1 MDSDGAGPQAPEP
14 HKNHDVYFVPGL
26 GRGLLLLETLADAR
40 RPLNVTEIAKRM
52 GLTRSAVFR
61 LTYTLRHMGFIEEMP
76 ASKSFTLGPR
86 VLNIGYAF
94 LASKDIIE
102 VSRSDL
108 ELLRD
113 VTNVSAHLAIRDR
126 TEVLY
131 LSCVQTR
138 SGFLSNLNVGTRL
151 PAYATPM
158 GWLLLSELSPK
169 DIRNLL
175 AQTPLETLTEL
186 SPRTVADVIQ
196 RIAEVAAHGYAISRG
211 VVEPGGSTIAA
222 PVFDRQGKIVA
233 AIDISGPDTAF
244 DTSEIEG
251 RYVRDVMAAAE
262 RISTRLGY
270 ATKRAAPD

>member
-1 MDSDGAGPQAPEP
+1 MNSDGAGPQAPEP
-14 HKNHDVYFVPGL
+14 HKNHGVYFVPGL
-26 GRGLLLLETLADAR
+26 RRGLLLLETLADAR
-40 RPLNVTEIAKRM
+40 RPLNVSEIAKRM
-52 GLTRSAVFR
+52 ELSRSAVFR
-61 LTYTLRHMGFIEEMP
+61 LIYTLRFMGFIEEMP

-102 VSRSDL
+102 VSRGDL

-158 GWLLLSELSPK
+158 GWLLLSELSPQEM
-169 DIRNLL
+169 RSLL
-175 AQTPLETLTEL
+175 AETPLETLTEL
-186 SPRTVADVIQ
+186 SPRNVAEVIQ
-196 RIAEVAAHGYAISRG
+196 RIADVAARGYAISRG

-222 PVFDRQGKIVA
+222 PIFDRQGRIVA

-251 RYVRDVMAAAE
+251 RYVHEVMAAAE
-262 RISTRLGY
+262 RISTRLGH
-270 ATKRAAPD
+270 APRRPAAD

>member
-1 MDSDGAGPQAPEP
+1 MSVAESGIPGVEL

-26 GRGLLLLETLADAR
+26 RRGLLLLETLADAR
-40 RPLNVTEIAKRM
+40 KPLNVSEIAKRM

-61 LTYTLRHMGFIEEMP
+61 LTYTLRYMGFLEEIP

-86 VLNIGYAF
+86 ILNIGYAF

-102 VSRSDL
+102 VSRGDL

-113 VTNVSAHLAIRDR
+113 TTNVSAHLAIRDR

-151 PAYATPM
+151 PIYATPM
-158 GWLLLSELSPK
+158 GWLLLSELSARE
-169 DIRNLL
+169 ITELVG
-175 AQTPLETLTEL
+175 AQEMEPLTEL
-186 SPRTVADVIQ
+186 TPRSIQ
-196 RIAEVAAHGYAISRG
+196 QLVQRVGEAAASGHAISRG

-222 PVFDRQGKIVA
+222 PVLDRDGHVVA

-244 DTSEIEG
+244 DVAEIDTRYASE
-251 RYVRDVMAAAE
+251 VMAAAE

-270 ATKRAAPD
+270 QPRRSAPV